1 MFTPMR
7 RDKALF
13 SREIYQMSP
22 DKLIYHINEYRYK
35 ARRAGKKMNIFDD
48 SGVCALKFWAKSSSL
63 TLLAN
68 ICCFHRGGVLLVET
82 HRGANTDII

>member
-1 MFTPMR
+1 MRRKFLFKPKAEVANDLSKTYRNMVFTPMR

-48 SGVCALKFWAKSSSL
+48 SA
-63 TLLAN
+63 
-68 ICCFHRGGVLLVET
+68 IR
-82 HRGANTDII
+82 